1 MPRKPYS
8 LEEKARMMARDIG
21 KGKNPDVFEAM
32 KKRRRRSKKP
42 KKVSLVAIG
51 RRMGIAAPAISA
63 EAPKPKAA
71 KAATAAAPAP
81 ASGELY
87 CVKCKQKRSAVGLHV
102 VKKTYQSKGKEV
114 TRSFKTGK
122 CAVCGTTM
130 QTFTK

>member
-32 KKRRRRSKKP
+32 KKKRRRSRKP

-51 RRMGIAAPAISA
+51 RRMGIPKSEIPAAAS
-63 EAPKPKAA
+63 KPKAV
-71 KAATAAAPAP
+71 KAAAAPS
-81 ASGELY
+81 SGELY

-122 CAVCGTTM
+122 CPVCGTTM

>member
-1 MPRKPYS
+1 MPRKPYT

-32 KKRRRRSKKP
+32 KKKRRRSRKP
-42 KKVSLVAIG
+42 KNVSLVEIG
-51 RRMGIAAPAISA
+51 RRLGIEAPAA
-63 EAPKPKAA
+63 AAKKPKAA
-71 KAATAAAPAP
+71 KAAAAP

-87 CVKCKQKRSAVGLHV
+87 CVKCRQKRSAVGLHV